1 MIMTD
6 KNIVIGI
13 LVTAMLALAACG
25 SANSAGKTETAA
37 EAKTETVVE
46 RSAPVSNTPAEKAPA
61 ETSAPKSKATETK
74 AEKKPA
80 ETVKETQAEKEK
92 KK

>member
-1 MIMTD
+1 MTD

-37 EAKTETVVE
+37 EAKTETVTLS
-46 RSAPVSNTPAEKAPA
+46 RPWRIPFLRDMSL
-61 ETSAPKSKATETK
+61 
-74 AEKKPA
+74 
-80 ETVKETQAEKEK
+80 
-92 KK
+92 

>member
-1 MIMTD
+1 MTD

-46 RSAPVSNTPAEKAPA
+46 MPNPWHETTDLEEAEKATGIHTGTRRTFSRQITRGA
-61 ETSAPKSKATETK
+61 KSS
-74 AEKKPA
+74 
-80 ETVKETQAEKEK
+80 
-92 KK
+92 